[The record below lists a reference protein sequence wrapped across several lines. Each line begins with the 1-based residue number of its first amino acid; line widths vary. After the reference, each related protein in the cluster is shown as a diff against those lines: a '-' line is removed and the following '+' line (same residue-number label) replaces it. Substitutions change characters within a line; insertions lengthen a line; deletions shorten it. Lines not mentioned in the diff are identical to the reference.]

1 MTALLYILDLSGVA
15 VFAITGTLAV
25 RHKKLDLFGVVVVA
39 VVTAI
44 GGGTLRDVL
53 LGRTPVF
60 WVKDAA
66 YLVVAGSAAVVTV
79 VFVRFINF
87 PRRALL
93 IADALG
99 LGLFTVLGAD
109 IALDAGVH
117 PAIAAA
123 MGVMSGTA
131 GGVIRD
137 LLANEI
143 PLILRKEI
151 YAIASL
157 CGAVVYIVLLQL
169 SVGTQ
174 PAALAGAAITFVLRV
189 AAIRWRW
196 SFPVF

>member
-15 VFAITGTLAV
+15 VFAITGALAV

-39 VVTAI
+39 MVTAI

-66 YLVVAGSAAVVTV
+66 YLLVAGSAAVVTV
-79 VFVRFINF
+79 VFVRFISF

-99 LGLFTVLGAD
+99 LGLFTVLGTD
-109 IALDAGVH
+109 IALSANVH

-157 CGAVVYIVLLQL
+157 CGAVAYIILLQANAGAQL
-169 SVGTQ
+169 
-174 PAALAGAAITFVLRV
+174 AALAGAAITFVLRV